1 MTQYF
6 CLLFFVKVTSFC
18 FLSFCLV
25 IAANNLK
32 WTTSGTF
39 KPFIEV
45 VLFGPL
51 LSEKKHKFAT
61 KSKNNVWSPVFNET
75 FTLYVF

>member
-1 MTQYF
+1 M
-6 CLLFFVKVTSFC
+6 
-18 FLSFCLV
+18 
-25 IAANNLK
+25 K